1 MTLTHEDVQTW
12 LDRYVE
18 AWRTYEP
25 AAIRDLFSEDAEYR
39 YHPWDE
45 PVSGRDAILHDWV
58 EPAGDASTR
67 DTPGTYDA
75 RYEPWVVEGDRAV
88 AVGVSD
94 GVGVRVGVR
103 VEVGDGVSVGV
114 AVAVCVGVAVAV
126 SVGVGVLVGV

>member
-88 AVGVSD
+88 AVGVSSYWTDATRTQLERTFHNAFFLRFDAD
-94 GVGVRVGVR
+94 GRCAAFT
-103 VEVGDGVSVGV
+103 EYF
-114 AVAVCVGVAVAV
+114 
-126 SVGVGVLVGV
+126 VLER